1 MNDMTFDL
9 INNEGQTIT
18 CDILHTFEHNNKNY
32 LIYTDNEL
40 DLDGNIEVLA
50 AIYHVNDNK
59 VTLEDIKT
67 DEEWNLID
75 QEWSQVYNEK

>member
-18 CDILHTFEHNNKNY
+18 CNILHTFEKNGKKY

-40 DLDGNIEVLA
+40 DSDGNIEVLA

-75 QEWSQVYNEK
+75 YEWGKVYEQK